1 MRIQIQKEDEK
12 KLVQETGTG
21 KTFYYQTALLHLDGY
36 RFPQEMHIPLQEKQD
51 TYKAGTYMLSDS
63 AWSINRFKNIEYNR
77 FDFALI
83 PFNQDQDKKAA

>member
-1 MRIQIQKEDEK
+1 
-12 KLVQETGTG
+12 
-21 KTFYYQTALLHLDGY
+21 
-36 RFPQEMHIPLQEKQD
+36 MHIPLQEKQD